1 MVKGL
6 YTAYTGMVEEQRRL
20 DVTTNNLAN
29 SNTIG
34 YKKEGTVNA
43 AFADTMAL
51 KIKDTSTAMFPRR
64 LGIINLGDKVGE
76 TYTDY
81 SQGGFHVTDKP
92 SDLAIA
98 GEGYFAIQF
107 TDKQGNQSIKYT
119 RDGEFTVDNQG
130 YLVTSDGDHV
140 LTRAAA
146 MGSTMGQGGWVRV
159 DPVQEY
165 TVDQQGF
172 IYQGGV
178 QVAQIGVVN
187 VEDTNYFEKYGENM
201 YNLIPGGTIVASTAQ
216 VEQGA
221 LETSNV
227 NVVDEMVTM
236 ITIQRAYEAGQKM
249 IQTEDSTIEMA
260 VSQVGRV

>member
-29 SNTIG
+29 SNTVG
-34 YKKEGTVNA
+34 YKKEGAVNA

-51 KIKDTSTAMFPRR
+51 RIKDSSVAMFPRR
-64 LGIINLGDKVGE
+64 IGIVNLGDKIGE

-81 SQGGFHVTDKP
+81 SQGSFHVTDKP

-98 GEGYFAIQF
+98 GDGFFAIEF
-107 TDKQGNQSIKYT
+107 LDKQGNSTVKYT
-119 RDGEFTVDNQG
+119 RDGEFTVDNLG
-130 YLVTSDGDHV
+130 YIVTSDGDH
-140 LTRAAA
+140 LLNQGAA
-146 MGSTMGQGGWVRV
+146 MAGNTGQGGWVRI
-159 DPVQEY
+159 DPLQEY
-165 TVDQQGF
+165 SVDQQGF
-172 IYQGGV
+172 VYQGGAV
-178 QVAQIGVVN
+178 VAQIGVVD
-187 VEDTNYFEKYGENM
+187 VENTDFLEKYGENM
-201 YNLIPGGTIVASTAQ
+201 YNLLPGGTVVDSEAE

-227 NVVDEMVTM
+227 NIVDEMVTM

-260 VSQVGRV
+260 VSQVGRI